1 MARALQV
8 STTQNTTRIPNILIK
23 YKTLCRQTYCGEA
36 LPAACAPPVDTRAII
51 GNNAGLSTQT
61 AKAANLYWWRA
72 DQFGMQLPRPMNV
85 WVDNRQAESLAN
97 NTCLN
102 SKLGGVF
109 DMRDSRIKEVRDK
122 GAVDVRWVRRDYN
135 PADVLTHCMPS
146 GSFNRMVR
154 AINSQLRFSRD
165 HNGQGGI

>member
-1 MARALQV
+1 MLNDIPVYWRSAKQCSTATSAAEAEVYALF
-8 STTQNTTRIPNILIK
+8 
-23 YKTLCRQTYCGEA
+23 EA
-36 LPAACAPPVDTRAII
+36 V
-51 GNNAGLSTQT
+51 
-61 AKAANLYWWRA
+61 KAANLYWWRA
-72 DQFGMQLPRPMNV
+72 DQFGMQLPRPMTI

-109 DMRDSRIKEVRDK
+109 DMRDSRIKEIRDK
-122 GAVDVRWVRRDYN
+122 GAVEIKWVRRDYN
-135 PADVLTHCMPS
+135 PADILTHCMPS

-165 HNGQGGI
+165 HTGQGGV